1 MVGLDRDKVVLFP
14 YDEKWKKEYKKE
26 KEILDSLLKGI
37 EYRIEHVGSTSI
49 EGLSAKPVID
59 IAIGTNDIETVIK
72 IGDILANNGYD
83 TENSLDT
90 KGEIFAG
97 KGARDSRTHY
107 IHIQKI
113 GSTYWNNFIYFKK
126 YLLEHPNLIK
136 EYEALKKKLASV
148 YFDDRKKYTA
158 AKNEFI
164 SDILRKAK
172 EKYKY

>member
-14 YDEKWKKEYKKE
+14 YDKKWKEEYKKE
-26 KEILDSLLKGI
+26 KEVLETLLEGI
-37 EYRIEHVGSTSI
+37 DYQIEHVGSTSI

-72 IGDILANNGYD
+72 IGDILKNHGYD

-113 GSTYWNNFIYFKK
+113 GSTYWNNFMYFKK
-126 YLLEHPNLIK
+126 YLLEHPALIK
-136 EYEALKKKLASV
+136 EYEELKKQLAKLYS
-148 YFDDRKKYTA
+148 DDRRKYTA

-172 EKYKY
+172 ELYKY

>member
-1 MVGLDRDKVVLFP
+1 M
-14 YDEKWKKEYKKE
+14 
-26 KEILDSLLKGI
+26 ILLQGI
-37 EYRIEHVGSTSI
+37 DCQIEHVGSTSI

-59 IAIGTNDIETVIK
+59 IAVGTNDIETVIK
-72 IGDILANNGYD
+72 IGNILEENGYD
-83 TENSLDT
+83 VENSLDT

-126 YLLEHPNLIK
+126 YLLEHPSLIK
-136 EYEALKKKLASV
+136 EYEDLKKSLASI
-148 YFDDRKKYTA
+148 YFNDRKKYTS

-164 SDILRKAK
+164 SSVLKKAK
-172 EKYKY
+172 DIYKY